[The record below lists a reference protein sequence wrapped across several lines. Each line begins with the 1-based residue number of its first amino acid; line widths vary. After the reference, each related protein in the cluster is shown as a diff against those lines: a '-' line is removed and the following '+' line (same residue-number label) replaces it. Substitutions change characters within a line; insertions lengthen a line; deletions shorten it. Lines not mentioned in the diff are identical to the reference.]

1 MGPLGA
7 RQDDCA
13 NMATTWRSNSFYIGE
28 IEALEVL
35 AEVVIEDSLT
45 GAHGSRFQSTYLKP
59 LLGAA

>member
-1 MGPLGA
+1 MTA
-7 RQDDCA
+7 Q
-13 NMATTWRSNSFYIGE
+13 TWRQPGGVTVFTFGE
-28 IEALEVL
+28 MEALEVL